1 MKNSYQ
7 CGRAIIIKEIIEMYE
22 DLEGDISDV
31 KEEIINELELL
42 NDYDLIKEKGNVYE
56 LLNNK

>member
-56 LLNNK
+56 LLKNK